1 MTQAPTPPTRFEVG
15 VDIGGTFT
23 DVVCRSDA
31 GDVRLVK
38 IATTRA
44 NPSAGV
50 LHAVQHMAREWQV
63 APAAIVRFV
72 HGTTVATN
80 AVLER
85 KGARIGLIATEGF
98 RDTLEIGR
106 QNRHSVYSVL
116 LKSETPVFLAP
127 GAFRREVAG
136 RLSADGT
143 ELVPLDEA
151 AVRREADA
159 LVAAGVRAIAVC
171 FLYSY
176 LNPAHE
182 LRAAEIIR
190 AAHPTLMVSL
200 SCEVDPAFREYERT
214 CITAF
219 DAYLKPVIDRYLED
233 MERDLESNGVGSR
246 LQIMQSRG
254 GVASSRIARRRP
266 VRLFL
271 SGPAAGVIGGSMAG
285 ANAGFEDVI
294 TIDIGGT
301 SADIA
306 LVSGGRPMIA
316 AEGMLDGYA
325 VRVPMVDVNAI
336 GAGGGSIAWLDGAK
350 SLRVGPASA
359 GSEPGPACYGRGGE
373 EPTVT
378 DASIVLGYLDPSYF
392 AGGSLK
398 LQPELSRQAIERAIA
413 IPLGLTVEQAA
424 LGIHRVVNANMAEG
438 IRFVSVKRGID
449 PRRFGLVPLGGGG
462 PVHATALARDLGMR
476 TVIVPLHPG
485 VLSASGLLAAPVE
498 HEAALAFHC
507 GLEHT
512 RPEDLA
518 HEFAQLDRQCSA
530 LMQVENIDPDRV
542 EVRYFADV
550 CYVGQSHHIEVP
562 VPMQAAPGEPADVI
576 ERIRAGFHAAH
587 DRIYGHSAGGPMTF
601 VNLRT
606 VHQAHAAGERPLEG
620 TYRPAPGDACKGTR
634 PIMTERSNGFVQAGV
649 YERNRIRPGA
659 TIEGPAIIEQ
669 ADTTTV
675 IEPGWTARV
684 DAAGNLVMTHGMG
697 QGQEQAQQR
706 RQGDS
711 A

>member
-1 MTQAPTPPTRFEVG
+1 MNSTAATAPRFEVG

-23 DVVCRSDA
+23 DVVCRDCDSGA
-31 GDVRLVK
+31 MRLVK
-38 IATTRA
+38 IPTTRA

-50 LHAVQHMAREWQV
+50 LHAVQHMVSEWGVLPQQ
-63 APAAIVRFV
+63 IGRFV

-85 KGARIGLIATEGF
+85 KGAKIGLITTDGF
-98 RDTLEIGR
+98 KDTLEIGR
-106 QNRHSVYSVL
+106 QSRHAVYSVM
-116 LKSETPVFLAP
+116 LKPETPVFLVP
-127 GAFRREVAG
+127 GALRREVPERITANG
-136 RLSADGT
+136 
-143 ELVPLDEA
+143 EVLVPLDEA
-151 AVRREADA
+151 AVRREVGD
-159 LVAAGVRAIAVC
+159 LVANGVQAIAVS
-171 FLYSY
+171 FLFSY

-182 LRAAEIIR
+182 RRVAEIIR
-190 AAHPTLMVSL
+190 ESYPDLMVSL

-219 DAYLKPVIDRYLED
+219 DAYLKPVIDHYLEN
-233 MERDLESNGVGSR
+233 MESDLEANCVGSA

-254 GVASSRIARRRP
+254 GVASSHIARRRP

-285 ANAGFEDVI
+285 EAAGYQDVI

-306 LVSGGRPMIA
+306 LVSRGKPLIA

-373 EPTVT
+373 QPTVT
-378 DASIVLGYLDPSYF
+378 DASIVLGYVDPGYF
-392 AGGSLK
+392 AGGSLR
-398 LQPELSRQAIERAIA
+398 LQPELSRRVIDSRIA
-413 IPLGLTVEQAA
+413 KPLGLSVEQAA

-462 PVHATALARDLGMR
+462 PVHAAALARELGMR
-476 TVIVPLHPG
+476 RVIVPRHPG
-485 VLSASGLLAAPVE
+485 VLSARGLLAAPVE
-498 HEAALAFHC
+498 HEAATAFHST
-507 GLEHT
+507 LEKA
-512 RPEDLA
+512 RKADLER
-518 HEFAQLDRQCSA
+518 EFAALDRQCA
-530 LMQVENIDPDRV
+530 ELMRIEGITPDV
-542 EVRYFADV
+542 VDVQYFADV
-550 CYVGQSHHIEVP
+550 CYVGQSYHLEIP
-562 VPMQAAPGEPADVI
+562 VVM
-576 ERIRAGFHAAH
+576 AGDTMAQVRRDFFAAH
-587 DRIYGHSAGGPMTF
+587 DRIYGHSAEGPVKF

-606 VHQAHAAGERPLEG
+606 VHQAPVAAGARFDEPCGAEEG
-620 TYRPAPGDACKGTR
+620 DPRKGVR
-634 PIMTERSNGFVQAGV
+634 PILTEKSGGFVEAQV
-649 YERNRIRPGA
+649 YERSRIKPGV
-659 TIEGPAIIEQ
+659 TFYGPAIVEQ

-675 IEPGWTARV
+675 IEPGWRAEV
-684 DAAGNLVMTHGMG
+684 DVRGNLVMTP
-697 QGQEQAQQR
+697 
-706 RQGDS
+706 GDLR
-711 A
+711 